1 MMGLRQRA
9 REHRAP
15 LRNGVTARGY
25 TNEAP
30 ARNTRRARP
39 ARPRAAHGKAPSSS
53 VERRS
58 PTPRCNTERGP
69 AQLARTMLILCS
81 SGGRKTHPI
90 ELSWGGVS
98 DWGGKAREQ
107 QRLGEGLGGSV
118 KGRHA
123 RGSARKRPSTKSFRA
138 RLGSAARQT
147 STSERGDEHHVTRA
161 SRSRT
166 NGSNVGNETS
176 LPSSARR

>member
-39 ARPRAAHGKAPSSS
+39 ARPRAAHRKAPSSS

-98 DWGGKAREQ
+98 DWGGRHESSNDFV
-107 QRLGEGLGGSV
+107 RDWGG
-118 KGRHA
+118 A
-123 RGSARKRPSTKSFRA
+123 
-138 RLGSAARQT
+138 
-147 STSERGDEHHVTRA
+147 
-161 SRSRT
+161 
-166 NGSNVGNETS
+166 
-176 LPSSARR
+176 